1 MQMYKIYTDGGFC
14 NTQSKG
20 VGSWAYI
27 LMKYDEKSKK
37 YAELAK
43 DSGRVFDTTNNKMEL
58 EAVFQAIKALEKTD
72 CNPKE
77 DEVEIVSDS
86 MYVVKGST
94 EWVDK
99 WKEHE
104 WKTLTGKDV
113 KNQDLWMKIL
123 KIKATYLK
131 LKFNWVKGHDNDEKN
146 IECDAMCQAKIREGV
161 AEVQNETANK

>member
-1 MQMYKIYTDGGFC
+1 MQMFKIYTDGGFC

-27 LMKYDEKSKK
+27 LMKYDEDTKEYK
-37 YAELAK
+37 EIQK
-43 DSGRVFDTTNNKMEL
+43 DSDKVFETTNNKMEL
-58 EAVFQAIKALEKTD
+58 EAVFRGIAALEKLNI
-72 CNPKE
+72 CNPTE

-99 WKEHE
+99 WKSND

-123 KIKATYLK
+123 KIKEKFLK
-131 LKFNWVKGHDNDEKN
+131 LKFNWVKGHDNDERN

-161 AEVQNETANK
+161 AEIQNGCN

>member
-1 MQMYKIYTDGGFC
+1 MQLFKIYTDGGFC

-20 VGSWAYI
+20 VGSWAFI
-27 LMKYDEKSKK
+27 LNKYDEEEKEFK
-37 YAELAK
+37 EVAK
-43 DSGRVFDTTNNKMEL
+43 DSGIVFETTNNKMEL
-58 EAVFQAIKALEKTD
+58 EAVFKGIRALKEKTNV
-72 CNPKE
+72 NPAE
-77 DEVEIVSDS
+77 DEIEIVSDS

-123 KIKATYLK
+123 DIKAEFLK
-131 LKFNWVKGHDNDEKN
+131 LKFSWVKGHDNDQYN

-161 AEVQNETANK
+161 AEVQNEKK